1 MTPNAKNDIAL
12 NTQDETLAFDVSD
25 ETLEIAASA
34 PSGQV
39 NFTLANCT
47 GLSACPA

>member
-1 MTPNAKNDIAL
+1 MTDTAPNK
-12 NTQDETLAFDVSD
+12 QDEALTFDVSD
-25 ETLEIAASA
+25 EALEIAASA

-39 NFTLANCT
+39 YFTLANCT